1 MRVEKATVIPLN
13 MHPTF
18 QERHRLETLKNT
30 LMAEMLA
37 FTQVALDNA
46 AKPGPT
52 PMAVKIL
59 ERACDLLEEARNRL
73 VLDLL

>member
-1 MRVEKATVIPLN
+1 MRDNKATVIPLD
-13 MHPTF
+13 MHPSF
-18 QERHRLETLKNT
+18 QERHRVEALKNT
-30 LMAEMLA
+30 LLAETLA

-46 AKPGPT
+46 AKPGPSPT
-52 PMAVKIL
+52 AVKIL

>member
-1 MRVEKATVIPLN
+1 MRDEKATVIPLHL
-13 MHPTF
+13 HPSF
-18 QERHRLETLKNT
+18 QERHRVETLKT
-30 LMAEMLA
+30 ALLMETLA

-46 AKPGPT
+46 AKPGPSH
-52 PMAVKIL
+52 MAVKIL

>member
-1 MRVEKATVIPLN
+1 MRDERATIIPLN
-13 MHPTF
+13 MHPSF
-18 QERHRLETLKNT
+18 QDRHRVEALKNT
-30 LMAEMLA
+30 LLAETLA

-46 AKPGPT
+46 SKPGPT
-52 PMAVKIL
+52 PAAVKIL

>member
-1 MRVEKATVIPLN
+1 MRDNKATVIPLDI
-13 MHPTF
+13 HPSF
-18 QERHRLETLKNT
+18 QERHRVEALKNT
-30 LMAEMLA
+30 LLAETLA

-46 AKPGPT
+46 AKPGPSPT
-52 PMAVKIL
+52 AVKIL